1 MIKKIAAA
9 ATAGTVAWAGISAV
23 DNTTRDESGTII
35 ASGDLGAF
43 VTKVGDCLNGLPSGD
58 QGSVDVLDGVP
69 CTEPH
74 HWQVI
79 HKENLNLPVFD
90 ENAVDQG
97 AERICETA
105 VNDLVNSLSEAK
117 FNEYRNAFSNT
128 LQPTS
133 DSWANED
140 RVVDCLIG
148 SNSETYY
155 TSIFNQ

>member
-43 VTKVGDCLNGLPSGD
+43 VTKVGDCLNGLPSD
-58 QGSVDVLDGVP
+58 DRGSVDVLDGVP
-69 CTEPH
+69 CTEAH

-79 HKENLNLPVFD
+79 HKENLNLPEFD
-90 ENAVDQG
+90 EISVDQG
-97 AERICETA
+97 AERICEIALTELA
-105 VNDLVNSLSEAK
+105 NSLSEAK
-117 FNEYRNAFSNT
+117 YNEYRNASSNS

-133 DSWANED
+133 ESWANED